1 MKIALVP
8 GKDFDG
14 SRLNADFAK
23 RIPQIAFD
31 RIMIQ
36 FKINKD
42 VQNING
48 WTFTPRPGFT
58 ARTI

>member
-1 MKIALVP
+1 MSFSALQQAS
-8 GKDFDG
+8 K
-14 SRLNADFAK
+14 LNADFAK

-42 VQNING
+42 VQSING
-48 WTFTPRPGFT
+48 WAFTTKTGHYGT
-58 ARTI
+58 DYLMLK

>member
-1 MKIALVP
+1 MRRDYRVGP
-8 GKDFDG
+8 GPNASK
-14 SRLNADFAK
+14 LNADFAK

-42 VQNING
+42 VQSING
-48 WTFTPRPGFT
+48 WPAIVLRS
-58 ARTI
+58 REE